1 MNIAEWSIKKDVI
14 TWVITFVLVVVGA
27 LSFSGLSRLEDPK
40 FTIKQAIVL
49 TPYPGATPAEVEEEV
64 TNVIEMAVQELGE
77 VDWIESQS
85 TRGFSMVKINITT
98 TVPKEAIPQLWD
110 ELRRKIN
117 DYQSQLPPG
126 AGPSLVNDDFGDVY
140 GIYLA
145 ITGDGYTDM
154 ELHENA
160 KFLQRELLGVQ
171 DVKRII
177 LYGAQPE
184 VVYVEMRR
192 EKMSELGI
200 SQQDIYNALA
210 SKNLPSPSG
219 HITLGNEYI
228 PVHPTGEFQS
238 EKEFGDLLISSKG
251 SESQSLVYL
260 KDVADIKR
268 GYQEPTK
275 ALLRYDGK
283 PAVGL
288 AISTVPDGNVVTMGE
303 ALAKRFEELKPQM
316 PLGME
321 LHAIANQPE
330 AVTAAINGFIVSLG
344 QAVAIVIAVLL
355 VFMGLR
361 SGLIIGFILFLTIMG
376 TFLFMDMRGLILERI
391 SLGALVIALGMLVDN
406 AIVVTDGIRVRMNQG
421 IDALT
426 AARDVVGQ
434 TSTPLFAAT
443 LIAIAAF
450 AAIGTSPDSTGEY
463 CSSLFWVILM
473 SLSLSWFT
481 AVSTT
486 PMLCKTFLKVGQK
499 TDKSGD
505 DAYSGKFYS
514 LYRNLLT
521 LCIRFRWLTTAV
533 VIGLFATSL
542 FGFGFV
548 KSSFFPDSTRPQLFI
563 DFYFPDGTHVDTTAK
578 QMQKAEEWLLE
589 QEDFIHVTS
598 EIGGGQPRFLLTY
611 SPQTG
616 GSNLGRI
623 IIDVT
628 DYTRLAELSLMA
640 QQGLEPMFPGAVVN
654 SRLFING
661 PNEGGRIQARIIGP
675 DAEVLKQLGRQV
687 KNIMLDDPYSKG
699 VRNEWGNPVKLVRP
713 QMAEAQ
719 ARRAGITRPMLS
731 QAMESA
737 VEGTQVGVY
746 REKDELLPII
756 ARAPLQERTDMT
768 NLESVQIWSPA
779 AQQMVPVGQVV
790 SSFKTEFEPSQV
802 WRRNRVKMLRIHA
815 DPGVGLPSE
824 LLARVKPKIEQALGV
839 DVEQVLG
846 RMVSPE
852 DWDVS
857 TLKISYGGMTPLK
870 DMPGYY
876 LSWGGEA
883 EDSAR
888 SQGYLIPSVK
898 IFFGIMVL
906 MVIFLFNSIKKTMII
921 WLTVP
926 LSIIGV
932 TAGLLLLKQPF
943 GFMSLLGLMS
953 LAGMLIKNA
962 IVLIDQIDIE
972 LASGKPGFQ
981 AIVDSG
987 VSRLIPVSM
996 AALTTVLGLIP
1007 LLADAFFISMAV
1019 TIMFGLTFATFLT
1032 LLFVPVL
1039 YAMFFKIR

>member
-421 IDALT
+421 VDALT

-514 LYRNLLT
+514 LYRNFLT

-824 LLARVKPKIEQALGV
+824 LLARVKPKIEQALGA

-857 TLKISYGGMTPLK
+857 TIKISYGGMTPLK

>member
-303 ALAKRFEELKPQM
+303 ALAKRFEELKSQM

-421 IDALT
+421 VDALT

-824 LLARVKPKIEQALGV
+824 LLARVKPKIEQALGA

-857 TLKISYGGMTPLK
+857 TIKISYGGMTPLK

>member
-1019 TIMFGLTFATFLT
+1019 TIMFGLTNATILT
-1032 LLFVPVL
+1032 LIFVPVL